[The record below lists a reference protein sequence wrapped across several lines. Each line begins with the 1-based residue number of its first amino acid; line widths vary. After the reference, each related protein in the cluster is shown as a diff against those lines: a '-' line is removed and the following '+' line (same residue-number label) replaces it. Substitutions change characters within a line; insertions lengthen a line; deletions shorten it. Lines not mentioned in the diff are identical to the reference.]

1 VPKAKT
7 NSTRRIKAAAMAA
20 EDAARTLSSSQKRRL
35 RKKVSTRKKLK
46 LKTADERHPRVWHAV
61 PRAFSRA
68 SITPSWDEP
77 AQFLN

>member
-1 VPKAKT
+1 
-7 NSTRRIKAAAMAA
+7 MAA
-20 EDAARTLSSSQKRRL
+20 EDAARTLSSSQRKRRL

-46 LKTADERHPRVWHAV
+46 LKTADERHPRVWRAV